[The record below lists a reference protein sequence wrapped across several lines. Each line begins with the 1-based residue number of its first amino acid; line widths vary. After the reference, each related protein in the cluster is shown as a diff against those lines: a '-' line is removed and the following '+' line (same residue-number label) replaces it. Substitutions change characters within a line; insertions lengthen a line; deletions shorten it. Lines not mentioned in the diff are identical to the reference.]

1 MGDTLFGKP
10 YGLTHEDMIKAHH
23 LFTATAKKTP
33 YQLDLEV
40 KDRKPDLIPKV
51 GDKVKIKSR
60 EWYEKWKGPKWW
72 VSFSSTECCFAK
84 DMAKLCGKT
93 FTVTSVEDTEDGGR
107 WRLGFQHYY
116 FVPEMFEEVYPQES
130 SKEVEC
136 AKAFEALG
144 VNASALEKQLTATS
158 AFPAINSIQ
167 GIGIS
172 YDLGTLSRQGVGIET
187 CPIPSPRITF
197 PINGFGSTSAVVRQD
212 LFKNKEPELQT
223 IKKHRFIKL
232 ENL

>member
-1 MGDTLFGKP
+1 MGETLLGKP
-10 YGLTHEDMIKAHH
+10 YGLTHDDMIKAHH

-40 KDRKPDLIPKV
+40 KDRKPDIVPKV

-60 EWYEKWKGPKWW
+60 EWYEKWKNPLGSVDVPC
-72 VSFSSTECCFAK
+72 SFTSNMSK
-84 DMAKLCGKT
+84 RCGKIM
-93 FTVTSVEDTEDGGR
+93 TVNSKNRFFYMEGDDNTYTWS
-107 WRLGFQHYY
+107 L
-116 FVPEMFEEVYPQES
+116 EMFEEVYPQES
-130 SKEVEC
+130 SKEEKC
-136 AKAFEALG
+136 TKASEPLVFK
-144 VNASALEKQLTATS
+144 ASALEKSLVASS
-158 AFPAINSIQ
+158 AIPAINPVQ

-197 PINGFGSTSAVVRQD
+197 PINGFGSTSAVVHQD
-212 LFKNKEPELQT
+212 FLKKKEPELQT